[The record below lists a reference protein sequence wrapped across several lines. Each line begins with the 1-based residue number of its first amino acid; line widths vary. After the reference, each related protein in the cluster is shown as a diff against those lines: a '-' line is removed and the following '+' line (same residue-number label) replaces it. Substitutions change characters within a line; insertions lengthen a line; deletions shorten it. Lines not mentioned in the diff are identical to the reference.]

1 MLSFFCVLGIESTHQ
16 LDYTNCTVAFATVFK
31 HFYACA
37 DHLVEERQA
46 MRLVGLL
53 SPACALGLMS
63 TALLIAATTAEYATQ
78 YFLASSPLCLGSRR
92 QTPTERPD
100 SCSHAGLRSS
110 AFGEAVNADIADE
123 GGSCRF
129 SLVRSNRP
137 IKLRRPRCAGA
148 KERRVGHE

>member
-1 MLSFFCVLGIESTHQ
+1 MLSSTARGIPRFSITSERRSSSTCRRSLPKLVRARRAETTMLSFFCVLGIESTHQ
-16 LDYTNCTVAFATVFK
+16 LDYTNCTVSSATVFE

-78 YFLASSPLCLGSRR
+78 YFVASSTSVPR
-92 QTPTERPD
+92 
-100 SCSHAGLRSS
+100 
-110 AFGEAVNADIADE
+110 IAPPN
-123 GGSCRF
+123 
-129 SLVRSNRP
+129 SNRT
-137 IKLRRPRCAGA
+137 AG
-148 KERRVGHE
+148 